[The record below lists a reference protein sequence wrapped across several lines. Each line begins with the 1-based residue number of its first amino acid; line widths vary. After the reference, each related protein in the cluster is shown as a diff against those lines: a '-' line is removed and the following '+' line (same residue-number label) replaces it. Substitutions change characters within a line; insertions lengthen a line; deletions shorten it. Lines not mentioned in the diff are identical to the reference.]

1 MTKLFKKNGHPYLG
15 PLFSQ
20 CVPHR
25 SLLLRTAVSSKY
37 SHFFTTILLRIFLQE
52 MKRARRM
59 FKQIDCSA
67 NRQNSQQNHG
77 KGGSANSAAAGLH
90 QQNNKAMMKR
100 LVRREEDSVS
110 ATGNGNQNK
119 RRRHRKH
126 RLNKERQQ
134 A

>member
-1 MTKLFKKNGHPYLG
+1 
-15 PLFSQ
+15 
-20 CVPHR
+20 
-25 SLLLRTAVSSKY
+25 
-37 SHFFTTILLRIFLQE
+37 
-52 MKRARRM
+52 M

-67 NRQNSQQNHG
+67 NRQNSQQIHG
-77 KGGSANSAAAGLH
+77 KGGFANSAAAGLH